1 MKKLFYQLFI
11 ALLTIALPASSSLF
25 AQQSENPTSD
35 KTIKIT
41 IVTKDGQTI
50 TKTVTSSGG
59 DLPNQFNQLDGIDA
73 DNVASIDVEVL
84 DRSGNARSKSNCKP
98 KCGNK
103 DFQFRNDGS
112 SFHFDGW
119 NSEEFAA
126 KREAMRESRKA
137 WKHNFGESQK
147 PMLGVYVNESYDG
160 HGVKIDN
167 VIQGKG
173 AIGAGL
179 ERGDVI
185 THIGNSKIA
194 AADDIAAI
202 IKSSKIGDSVKVKY
216 TRDGVTKTG
225 NIVLSSS
232 SVRPRF
238 NHRYFDYRRDEKV
251 DPCKVFIGVYTKNRN
266 SGGVQV
272 TRIID
277 GTAAANMDLEKGD
290 IILALDGEEVNSQ
303 PELVIERDENQ
314 PGDYFRLTILRDG
327 KRKKVRG
334 QFKAC
339 KEEPGITNTPQP
351 KVIDPTSELKYQAFE
366 AFPNPTFGE
375 VNISFEGEAV
385 PTVFRIT
392 DVTGKVVF
400 QEELENFDG
409 VYKKQIQLK
418 NRAVPGAISLTVI
431 QNGQAVSKNIVL
443 LNRA

>member
-1 MKKLFYQLFI
+1 MKKFFYQLFI
-11 ALLTIALPASSSLF
+11 VLLTVALPASSSLF
-25 AQQSENPTSD
+25 AQQTENSNPE
-35 KTIKIT
+35 KTVIIT
-41 IVTKDGQTI
+41 VVTKDGQTI
-50 TKTVTSSGG
+50 TKKITVPEGEM
-59 DLPNQFNQLDGIDA
+59 PNNFDALDGIDA
-73 DNVASIDVEVL
+73 ENIASIDVDVL
-84 DRSGNARSKSNCKP
+84 DKDCKKRCKP
-98 KCGNK
+98 GCGNK
-103 DFQFRNDGS
+103 DFTFEKGKS

-119 NSEEFAA
+119 NSEELTA
-126 KREAMRESRKA
+126 KREAMRERRKA

-147 PMLGVYVNESYDG
+147 PMLGVYVDESYDG
-160 HGVKIDN
+160 RGVKIDN

-173 AIGAGL
+173 AVGAGL

-185 THIGNSKIA
+185 TYIGNSKVA
-194 AADDIAAI
+194 EVVDIAAI
-202 IKSSKIGDSVKVKY
+202 LKSSKIGDSVKVKY
-216 TRDGVTKTG
+216 TRDGVAKSGT
-225 NIVLSSS
+225 IVLSSS

-238 NHRYFDYRRDEKV
+238 NQRYFDLRKERKI
-251 DPCKVFIGVYTKNRN
+251 DPCKVFIGVYTSNKNNEGLR
-266 SGGVQV
+266 V
-272 TRIID
+272 TEIID
-277 GTAAANMDLEKGD
+277 GTAAADMDLQKGD

-314 PGDYFRLTILRDG
+314 PGDYFKLTILRDG

-339 KEEPGITNTPQP
+339 EEKIEVTDTPQA
-351 KVIDPTSELKYQAFE
+351 KIIDPSSQLKYQAFE

-385 PTVFRIT
+385 PTTFRVT
-392 DVTGKVVF
+392 DVSGKVVF

-409 VYKKQIQLK
+409 IYKKQIQLK

>member
-1 MKKLFYQLFI
+1 MKKFFYQLSI
-11 ALLTIALPASSSLF
+11 VLLTVSLTATSSLF
-25 AQQSENPTSD
+25 AQQTENSNPE
-35 KTIKIT
+35 KTVIIT

-50 TKTVTSSGG
+50 TKKITVPEGEMPSNF
-59 DLPNQFNQLDGIDA
+59 DALDGIDA
-73 DNVASIDVEVL
+73 ENIASIDVDVL
-84 DRSGNARSKSNCKP
+84 DKDCKVRCTP
-98 KCGNK
+98 GCGNK
-103 DFQFRNDGS
+103 DFNFKKGKS
-112 SFHFDGW
+112 SFRFDGW

-126 KREAMRESRKA
+126 KREAMRKRRKA

-147 PMLGVYVNESYDG
+147 PMLGVYVDESHDG
-160 HGVKIDN
+160 QGMKIDN

-185 THIGNSKIA
+185 THIGKSKVSE
-194 AADDIAAI
+194 ADDIAEI
-202 IKSSKIGDSVKVKY
+202 LKGSKIGDSVKVKY
-216 TRDGVTKTG
+216 TRDGVAKSGT
-225 NIVLSSS
+225 IVLSSS

-238 NHRYFDYRRDEKV
+238 KQRYFDYRRDEKP

-266 SGGVQV
+266 EGGVQV

-277 GTAAANMDLEKGD
+277 GTAAADMDLKNGD

-314 PGDYFRLTILRDG
+314 PGDYFKLTILRDG

-339 KEEPGITNTPQP
+339 EEKPEVTDILQP
-351 KVIDPTSELKYQAFE
+351 KIIDPSSQLKYQAFE

-385 PTVFRIT
+385 PTTFRVT
-392 DVTGKVVF
+392 DVSGKVVF

-409 VYKKQIQLK
+409 IYKKQIQLK